1 MMPRLHCFARATHC
15 SNTRAAHS
23 AMNSAHASFDFR
35 FIYETIFL
43 VPFTEGVSG
52 DEPESE
58 RDAVSRARGS

>member
-1 MMPRLHCFARATHC
+1 M
-15 SNTRAAHS
+15 HS
-23 AMNSAHASFDFR
+23 AINNTYAKFDFGDGC
-35 FIYETIFL
+35 ETIVL